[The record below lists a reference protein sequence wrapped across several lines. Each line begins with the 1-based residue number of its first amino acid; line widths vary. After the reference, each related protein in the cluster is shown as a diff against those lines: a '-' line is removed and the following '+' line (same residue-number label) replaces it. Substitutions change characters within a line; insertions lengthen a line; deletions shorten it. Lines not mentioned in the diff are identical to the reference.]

1 MSQFTSNRA
10 IDTVAVRAGIETD
23 TQYGAITPPLY
34 LSSNYSFAGFN
45 EPREY
50 DYTRSGNPTRSLL
63 GDAIAE
69 LENGFGGVITS
80 SGMSAIFL
88 VLQLLK
94 AGERILVPHDCYG
107 GSFRLF
113 RSFRDR
119 GLIEVDFVDQT
130 DEVALEEALKKSPK
144 IVWIET
150 PSNPLLRLVDIEK
163 VSQLAKTIDKDTIVV
178 VDNTFLSPVAQQP
191 LLLGA
196 DVVVHSTTKY
206 INGHS
211 DVVGGAV
218 VAKEESLY
226 EDLKWWANC
235 TGITGSPFDSLLTLR
250 GLRTLDV
257 RVKRHNKN
265 AERVAEYLD
274 AHPQV
279 EKVFYPG
286 LKDHEG
292 HEIAARQ
299 QTGFGAMI
307 SFRLVGDLED
317 TKRFLKGLQV
327 FSLAESLGGVESLI
341 CHPSTMTH
349 AAVALEDQETAGI
362 TGNLL
367 RVSVGIEN
375 IEDILTDLDS
385 GFAHCRLGEV
395 KEVSNG

>member
-1 MSQFTSNRA
+1 MSLTNQHA
-10 IDTVAVRAGIETD
+10 LDTLAVRAGIETD
-23 TQYGAITPPLY
+23 TQYGSITPPLY
-34 LSSNYSFAGFN
+34 LSSNYSFEGFDQ
-45 EPREY
+45 PREY
-50 DYTRSGNPTRSLL
+50 DYSRSGNPTRDLL
-63 GDAIAE
+63 GQAIAD
-69 LENGFGGVITS
+69 LEKGAGGVITS

-94 AGERILVPHDCYG
+94 AGERILVPNDCYG

-113 RSFRDR
+113 RSFKER

-130 DEVALEEALKKSPK
+130 DSEALNRALKKSPK

-150 PSNPLLRLVDIEK
+150 PSNPLLRLVDIQK
-163 VSQLAKTIDKDTIVV
+163 VSAKANDQNALVV

-191 LLLGA
+191 ILLGA
-196 DVVVHSTTKY
+196 DIVVHSTTKY

-218 VAKEESLY
+218 VAKDESVL

-235 TGITGSPFDSLLTLR
+235 TGITGAPFDSLLTLR

-265 AERVAEYLD
+265 AQRVAEYLD

-279 EKVFYPG
+279 EKVYYPG
-286 LKDHEG
+286 LKKHEG
-292 HEIAARQ
+292 HEIAAKQ
-299 QTGFGAMI
+299 QSGFGAMI
-307 SFRLVGDLED
+307 SFKLIGDLEY
-317 TKRFLKGLQV
+317 TKRFLKGLGV

-349 AAVALEDQETAGI
+349 AAVALDDQETAGI

-367 RVSVGIEN
+367 RISVGIEN
-375 IEDILTDLDS
+375 IEDILSDLDS
-385 GFAHCRLGEV
+385 GFNQCRLGEV